1 MNSHIRRHL
10 SYTNVVA
17 TLALVFA
24 MSGGALAA
32 NHYLIN
38 STAQISPKVLK
49 KLKGRKGERGPAGPQ
64 GPSGAPGTS
73 GPAGSTG
80 AAGAE
85 GPAGQSAPSS
95 LRSGQSE
102 SGDYG
107 IRTPDAG
114 TSGFLDTAVTFPT
127 PLPANIPE
135 SSVIYT
141 PIEKTPVTHCSGP
154 GHADPGFL
162 CIYSSNHFR
171 VKTPPN
177 VIDSEVFLPQERSG
191 RLGFDI
197 EWEVTGAL
205 AFDMGTY
212 TVTAP

>member
-1 MNSHIRRHL
+1 MNSSRRRHL
-10 SYTNVVA
+10 NYANVVA

-32 NHYLIN
+32 NHFLIN
-38 STAQISPKVLK
+38 STKQINPKVLK
-49 KLKGRKGERGPAGPQ
+49 KLKGRKGERGPAGPH
-64 GPSGAPGTS
+64 GPSGARGAT
-73 GPAGSTG
+73 GSVG
-80 AAGAE
+80 ARGAE

-107 IRTPDAG
+107 IRTPDTG
-114 TSGFLDTAVTFPT
+114 TSGFLDTGVTFPT
-127 PLPANIPE
+127 PLAANIPE
-135 SSVIYT
+135 SNVIYT
-141 PIEKTPVTHCSGP
+141 TIEKTPVTHCSGP
-154 GHADPGFL
+154 GHADQGFL
-162 CIYSSNHFR
+162 CIYSSNNFR

-177 VIDSEVFLPQERSG
+177 VIDSEVFLPQERTG
-191 RLGFDI
+191 RLGFDM